1 MQSKTLEAPESG
13 QKESWRSHNPLMSI
27 SFGGFLFLTAYSEFG
42 SPKLTVKKSD
52 RKPADF

>member
-13 QKESWRSHNPLMSI
+13 QKERWRSHNPLMSV
-27 SFGGFLFLTAYSEFG
+27 SFGEFLFVTAYSEFG